1 MFFLS
6 IGFYSL
12 FDGVLKKQIFKTK
25 RIEIRWKE
33 NLIARVCTENLKEI
47 RIKNHYG
54 NSTNELTLMFLFFEV
69 FKNWVHGADK
79 GAFILIPKHWQFE
92 NIMFSLYHPKYLK
105 SVKSVYMYIFLM
117 FTFTFH
123 CCFKIVLILVSLTE
137 ETCSLTSSLFI
148 FVNSKILIKIN
159 IEKILKHY
167 FIWFVWKNPIKYQK

>member
-1 MFFLS
+1 MERKS
-6 IGFYSL
+6 YSTCL
-12 FDGVLKKQIFKTK
+12 YWKFKRNQNKKSLRDFDK
-25 RIEIRWKE
+25 RIDTY
-33 NLIARVCTENLKEI
+33 V
-47 RIKNHYG
+47 
-54 NSTNELTLMFLFFEV
+54 SFLEV

-105 SVKSVYMYIFLM
+105 SVKSVYMYILLM

-167 FIWFVWKNPIKYQK
+167 LIWFVWKNPIKYQK